1 MKKFTRFTLSSA
13 LSMSL
18 LLSANAQELLYQIP
32 NSNFEEWETM
42 GSFIK
47 FSEPLYWNSFKTAT
61 GGLAGAAA
69 NQLEKSTDIREG
81 ATGSSAYIFSKNIL
95 GKKANGNL
103 TTGQINMGDMNPQN
117 AANYNFTNLDN
128 AAHNRP
134 FNGKPDS
141 VKVWIKFI
149 PVNADDLGQ
158 VSIWL
163 HDRFAM
169 KEPHA
174 SAADI
179 KNHAVAQALVQPT
192 KTDGWKEIIFPFDY
206 AIGES
211 VDPQYILVSFSTNK
225 TAGEG
230 SGGDKLY
237 IDDLSFVY
245 NSKLDSI
252 HIGGAT
258 FKGFDKNVFEYE
270 NIYKNADFS
279 IPEIEVFVDGAGA
292 TYEQTTGID
301 DDQVLITVTSHDK
314 LEQHRYT
321 LNFVSPPVGLDEIES
336 QSLNIYAS
344 NGGLFIGGNTQQ
356 LPVSVFNIQGQLIGQ
371 FDGKQNVIYPALVP
385 GTLYIVKVG
394 NQATRVLF

>member
-32 NSNFEEWETM
+32 NSNFEEWETVNNVL
-42 GSFIK
+42 
-47 FSEPLYWNSFKTAT
+47 EPLYWNSFKSAT
-61 GGLAGAAA
+61 GTLAGQGQ
-69 NQLEKSTDIREG
+69 NQLSKSTDVREG
-81 ATGSSAYIFSKNIL
+81 ATGSYSAHIFSKFIFIV
-95 GKKANGNL
+95 KANGNL
-103 TTGQINMGDMNPQN
+103 TTGQINMGSMSPTN
-117 AANYNFTNLDN
+117 ASNHNFTNLDN

-141 VKVWIKFI
+141 VKVWLKFI
-149 PVNADDLGQ
+149 PDNANDLAQ
-158 VSIWL
+158 MSIWI

-169 KEPHA
+169 KDPHA
-174 SAADI
+174 SATDI
-179 KNHAVAQALVQPT
+179 KTHAVAQALVQPT
-192 KTDGWKEIIFPFDY
+192 KTDDWKEITFPFDY

-211 VDPQYILVSFSTNK
+211 DDPQYILVSITTNK
-225 TAGEG
+225 VAGEG
-230 SGGDKLY
+230 GKNDKLY

-279 IPEIEVFVDGAGA
+279 IPEIEAFVDGAGS
-292 TYEQTTGID
+292 TYEQTTGKD

-314 LEQHRYT
+314 LEQHTYA